1 MRAIS
6 RLARAKSSSL
16 RKFGFRFWYSALH
29 LVMMPMPIS
38 IPSLN
43 ARLGSARSLFLN
55 PGIFISARI
64 TRLACS
70 SRYFLTKASGTRPA
84 AISFRNSAGKRSSPW
99 PRPAMKGLTS
109 AQYLPSSPDSSPSP
123 PLPPGP
129 VRPPLSPPSPRS
141 TFSGSSGSASAVY
154 GVHLRGKR
162 QERAPPRTAPFTL
175 PTLDAAVLPRRG
187 PRPRGVTGPTA
198 TQRAAIPPKVA
209 ILSQSFKPK
218 PNTTT
223 TLSSGKNPLGG
234 SGRYSSRSCAGRGEG
249 GRREPRG
256 CWGSCAAPLGLELLG
271 RWSVELAPV
280 MSQHVTS

>member
-64 TRLACS
+64 TRLACR

-141 TFSGSSGSASAVY
+141 TFSGSSGPASAVY

-209 ILSQSFKPK
+209 ILSQPRKKP
-218 PNTTT
+218 
-223 TLSSGKNPLGG
+223 SGG
-234 SGRYSSRSCAGRGEG
+234 GRGVTPPAAAQGEG
-249 GRREPRG
+249 REGEESLGVAGVLVLLLSASSCSVGRRRTG
-256 CWGSCAAPLGLELLG
+256 A
-271 RWSVELAPV
+271 RDV
-280 MSQHVTS
+280 SQHVTS